1 MQVEGVVDA
10 RTDMDRHEIAVTLAG
25 PDVPLDG
32 VIRALNEAGYTVGE
46 TSQLKGDA
54 P

>member
-10 RTDMDRHEIAVTLAG
+10 RTDMDRHEITVTMKG

-32 VIRALNEAGYTVGE
+32 VIRALNDAGYTVGE
-46 TSQLKGDA
+46 PKEVTGDK